1 MLVKQA
7 SQQNAKKQKRRP
19 NFSVS
24 DRAEIGQY
32 ADILTNTNTH
42 PGKKTASD
50 EQWNLFC
57 HLHCCYTTQ
66 GRKHPLPLLLLKPT
80 FIGRR
85 QMCPL
90 TTPTKSH
97 PHKFNYCDLSFAM
110 PSALAKFAIVKFT
123 QNIIA
128 LQYISG
134 QGYLEKH
141 LLGKANSNSWIGR
154 EVSQLEAPLS

>member
-1 MLVKQA
+1 
-7 SQQNAKKQKRRP
+7 
-19 NFSVS
+19 
-24 DRAEIGQY
+24 
-32 ADILTNTNTH
+32 
-42 PGKKTASD
+42 
-50 EQWNLFC
+50 
-57 HLHCCYTTQ
+57 
-66 GRKHPLPLLLLKPT
+66 
-80 FIGRR
+80 
-85 QMCPL
+85 MCPL

-134 QGYLEKH
+134 QGYLENH

-154 EVSQLEAPLS
+154 EVSQLEAPLSWAKSMEC